1 MMRHMLALLAFAASF
16 SLSAPAVATPTAI
29 YFFGDS
35 LTDVG
40 NATVLYDQLTSG
52 TGTPPTIPGP
62 PYDEQGRGSNGKLY
76 ADILAEGLGF
86 SAKPSVLGG
95 NNFAF
100 GGART
105 RYQIFG
111 SPFQG
116 ILEQVQT
123 FIAQPGAADSGALYV
138 LWGGSNN
145 LQDIIL
151 GKTVDVNGNPI
162 PGVAATLGDLAGA
175 IGALYG
181 EGARKVL
188 VPNVANL
195 SLVPRV
201 REFGSAAQAGAEAL
215 SAGYNAGLA
224 STLSAIEQAYTDLDI
239 IEFDSFANLDEI
251 VANAVRYGFTN
262 TTDRCYTGDDT
273 GFTGGGTV
281 CANPQEYLWWD
292 GIHPTTTLHTLLGQR
307 MLAAVPEPG
316 TLLLMGLALALG
328 FARRL
333 GG

>member
-1 MMRHMLALLAFAASF
+1 M
-16 SLSAPAVATPTAI
+16 ATPTGI

-40 NATVLYDQLTSG
+40 NVTALYAM
-52 TGTPPTIPGP
+52 GTPPPGAPTTIPGP
-62 PYDEQGRGSNGKLY
+62 PYDPQGRASNGPIY
-76 ADILAEGLGF
+76 ADVLAAGVGSGLT
-86 SAKPSVLGG
+86 ATPSVLGG

-145 LQDIIL
+145 LQDIVV
-151 GKTVDVNGNPI
+151 GKTTDVTGNPI
-162 PGVAATLGDLAGA
+162 PNVPETLGDLAGA
-175 IGALYG
+175 IGALYA
-181 EGARKVL
+181 EGARNIL
-188 VPNVANL
+188 VPNVADL
-195 SLVPRV
+195 SLVPRI
-201 REFGSAAQAGAEAL
+201 REMLALLPPPVAAAQRAQIRGL
-215 SAGYNAGLA
+215 SMAYNGGLA
-224 STLSAIEQAYTDLDI
+224 STLGTLEQLYTGLDI
-239 IEFDSFANLDEI
+239 VAFDAFSNLDEI
-251 VANAVRYGFTN
+251 VANAAAYGFTN

-281 CANPQEYLWWD
+281 CANPDDYLWWD
-292 GIHPTTTLHTLLGQR
+292 GIHPTSALHAILGQR
-307 MLAAVPEPG
+307 MLRAVPEPG

-328 FARRL
+328 FGRRL
-333 GG
+333 RG